1 MTKNSLDRTGGVGSI
16 LAGFMCLW
24 FANQHHH
31 WESIW
36 KVWIGMCVLLVA
48 NGILMLVHAS
58 RHGGLPAVARDL
70 LQPHAGKTVE
80 RKAH

>member
-24 FANQHHH
+24 FASQHHH

-36 KVWIGMCVLLVA
+36 KVWIVMCVLLVA

-58 RHGGLPAVARDL
+58 RHGGLPAVAHDL
-70 LQPHAGKTVE
+70 LHSHTGKTAE
-80 RKAH
+80 HKAH

>member
-1 MTKNSLDRTGGVGSI
+1 MTKNTLDRTGGVGSI

-36 KVWIGMCVLLVA
+36 KVWVGMCVLLVA
-48 NGILMLVHAS
+48 NGILMLIHAS
-58 RHGGLPAVARDL
+58 RQGGLPAVAHDL
-70 LQPHAGKTVE
+70 LHPGNKTIE

>member
-1 MTKNSLDRTGGVGSI
+1 MTKQTLDRVGGTGSI
-16 LAGFMCLW
+16 LAGIMCIW
-24 FANQHHH
+24 FAIQHHS
-31 WESIW
+31 WESMRD
-36 KVWIGMCVLLVA
+36 VWVGMCVLLVV

-70 LQPHAGKTVE
+70 LQPANKTVE